1 MQCMSSI
8 YPPLPKKIGFRSA
21 QQIFYLSVWNP
32 SSYRTLVLFH
42 LFSWSSA
49 LQTQKSNHSKLGWL
63 LLVFLKCSYLVLK
76 LLLRHLRQDMSSFF
90 LRNHLQIFFSKNK
103 SLIVLCTGC
112 WARGRWRWWTEK
124 EEKRGRKKRK
134 KERNG

>member
-1 MQCMSSI
+1 MHEFNLSTSS
-8 YPPLPKKIGFRSA
+8 KKDRF
-21 QQIFYLSVWNP
+21 QINSTNFCLSVWNP
-32 SSYRTLVLFH
+32 SSYRTLVLLH

-63 LLVFLKCSYLVLK
+63 LLVFQKCFYLVLK

-90 LRNHLQIFFSKNK
+90 LRNHLQLFFSKNK

-124 EEKRGRKKRK
+124 EEERGRKKRK
-134 KERNG
+134 KKRNG